1 MVMKCVN
8 LVEPWLSLHG
18 RVACF
23 WCVCC
28 MLGFVCGVCIKCDR
42 NFAVWDVL
50 REEEFSPLKNADG
63 AAKDT
68 PTTCRN
74 DLCSLHR
81 RYAMAAGAIF
91 VHADGTPYPDIQRS
105 VSWMFL
111 SSVTP

>member
-1 MVMKCVN
+1 MN

-28 MLGFVCGVCIKCDR
+28 VLGFVCGVCIKCDR